1 MPLVR
6 CNAKLLYFAHIPK
19 CGGSSVEDYLRDR
32 FRAVGFYDPNM
43 HRTPPA
49 RRWSR
54 TSPQHV
60 DWASLQRLL
69 PAELLDEVFAV
80 VRHPV
85 SRIVSGYHFQ
95 VEVEKAVAP
104 DTSFSDWL
112 AAQARAFE
120 ADPFTIDNHF
130 RPQVDFIPESGCRV
144 FHLEHGL
151 EAIIAYLDGVV
162 GDEDGPRFM
171 RHNNKRD
178 GKRARQAA
186 PAVPSVA
193 DLRLIRSLYS
203 DDFARFGYTL
213 EHDLPSGA
221 ASEVPEAILAA
232 SRAHRRANTPLNR
245 LASRVR
251 RGLLPIRPR

>member
-1 MPLVR
+1 MPVVR

-19 CGGSSVEDYLRDR
+19 CGGSSVEDYLLAR
-32 FRAVGFYDPNM
+32 FRAVGFYDPDM
-43 HRTPPA
+43 RQTLPS

-60 DWASLQRLL
+60 DWATLQKLL
-69 PAELLDEVFAV
+69 PAQLLDGVFTV

-85 SRIVSGYHFQ
+85 SRIVSAFHFQ

-120 ADPFTIDNHF
+120 ADQFTIDNHF
-130 RPQVDFIPESGCRV
+130 RPQVDFIPKDGCRV

-151 EAIIAYLDGVV
+151 EAIIPYLDGIA
-162 GDEDGPRFM
+162 GDEDGPRFI
-171 RHNNKRD
+171 RHYNKRD

-186 PAVPSVA
+186 PAVPSAA
-193 DLRLIRSLYS
+193 DLRLIESLYS
-203 DDFARFGYTL
+203 SDFSRFGYTL
-213 EHDLPSGA
+213 EHNLHMGA
-221 ASEVPEAILAA
+221 ASEIPETILAA
-232 SRAHRRANTPLNR
+232 SRAHRRRADTPLTR
-245 LASRVR
+245 LATRVR
-251 RGLLPIRPR
+251 RSLLR

>member
-1 MPLVR
+1 MPVVR
-6 CNAKLLYFAHIPK
+6 CSAKLLYFAHIPK
-19 CGGSSVEDYLRDR
+19 CGGSSVEDYLLAR
-32 FRAVGFYDPNM
+32 FKTVGFYDPNM
-43 HRTPPA
+43 HQTPPA

-60 DWASLQRLL
+60 DWASLQKLL

-85 SRIVSGYHFQ
+85 SRIVSAYHFQ
-95 VEVEKAVAP
+95 VEVEKAAAP

-120 ADPFTIDNHF
+120 ADPFSIDNHF
-130 RPQVDFIPESGCRV
+130 RPQVDFIPEGACRV

-151 EAIIAYLDGVV
+151 EAIIPYLDGIV
-162 GDEDGPRFM
+162 GNEDGPRFM
-171 RHNNKRD
+171 RHHNKRD

-186 PAVPSVA
+186 PVVPSGA
-193 DLRLIRSLYS
+193 DLRLIESLYS
-203 DDFARFGYTL
+203 SDFTRFGYTL
-213 EHDLPSGA
+213 EHDLPLGA

-232 SRAHRRANTPLNR
+232 SRAHRRRASTPLNR

-251 RGLLPIRPR
+251 RSLLR